1 MESGRYSNM
10 TVALLIPEQTYM
22 SEMYSLHASKNNTK
36 DKITFLK
43 RSFLFASWSMDHL
56 VKMAYAMKK
65 KEFMR
70 GEQVSRA
77 AHPAEEDQTRHLLT
91 KKQKNCPQLIRQGER
106 AEQIYL
112 LKKGK
117 IKISIMSVVKL
128 ENDVGKLVGT
138 TNRTVDIAELGEVSE
153 D

>member
-1 MESGRYSNM
+1 VESGRYSNM

-77 AHPAEEDQTRHLLT
+77 AHPAEEDQTRHFANQKT
-91 KKQKNCPQLIRQGER
+91 KKLSTANSPGRAGRTNLPFEEGQNKDQHHERGQAGE
-106 AEQIYL
+106 
-112 LKKGK
+112 
-117 IKISIMSVVKL
+117 
-128 ENDVGKLVGT
+128 
-138 TNRTVDIAELGEVSE
+138 
-153 D
+153 